1 MKKALFVKCL
11 CLLLTMFIFSQAEAK
26 PRKSTKKS
34 TNSSRYNTLTNWRL
48 DDKFRPSVTLRL
60 TNGKTLTLV
69 FERQNGIL
77 VIPDKQELI
86 PEGTR
91 FTVPKNYMAL
101 CNFYHTECV
110 SGKATRTQDSDGT
123 VRTLF
128 EQEAVVDFIRPSG
141 LIMVSYA
148 DIAVS
153 QFATSSLVQDE
164 EYKDEE
170 FKDKEYKD
178 EEDEEPEEPK
188 EPVTPTSQ
196 MSLRKRAREYENRSV
211 KPEDVIKT
219 YGLSESEAENLIIS
233 HKDALRL
240 LSNEGKVEA
249 YERIFAEN
257 SFDYLAAYGVALAH
271 FNMNQ
276 GGQSVSWCD
285 KALAVNPLY
294 YPAKALKRR
303 AEGLMK

>member
-1 MKKALFVKCL
+1 MKKALFVKGL
-11 CLLLTMFIFSQAEAK
+11 CLLLVMLIFAQAEAK
-26 PRKSTKKS
+26 PKKKPAQ
-34 TNSSRYNTLTNWRL
+34 SSRYNTLTNWRL

-60 TNGKTLTLV
+60 TNGKTMTLV
-69 FERQNGIL
+69 FERQNGLL

-110 SGKATRTQDSDGT
+110 SGRASRTQDPDGT

-128 EQEAVVDFIRPSG
+128 EQESVIDYIRPSG

-148 DIAVS
+148 DIAAS
-153 QFATSSLVQDE
+153 RFAASSPVKNEVYYDDE
-164 EYKDEE
+164 E
-170 FKDKEYKD
+170 
-178 EEDEEPEEPK
+178 EEDEEEAAPLLP
-188 EPVTPTSQ
+188 PSP
-196 MSLRKRAREYENRSV
+196 MKRYREYENRSV

-219 YGLSESEAENLIIS
+219 YGLSQRETEDLLNQ
-233 HKDALRL
+233 HNDALRL
-240 LSNEGKVEA
+240 LSNEGRVEE
-249 YERIFAEN
+249 YSRIFSEHKG
-257 SFDYLAAYGVALAH
+257 DYLAAYYVALAY
-271 FNMNQ
+271 FNMSK
-276 GGQSVSWCD
+276 GGASISWCD

-294 YPAKALKRR
+294 YPAKALRRR

>member
-11 CLLLTMFIFSQAEAK
+11 CLLLALLVFTQAEAK
-26 PRKSTKKS
+26 PRQKSTQ
-34 TNSSRYNTLTNWRL
+34 SSRYNTLTNWKL
-48 DDKFRPSVTLRL
+48 DDKFRPSVTLVL
-60 TNGKTLTLV
+60 TNGKSTTLV
-69 FERQNGIL
+69 FERQNEML
-77 VIPDKQELI
+77 VIADKQELI
-86 PEGTR
+86 PAGTR

-128 EQEAVVDFIRPSG
+128 EQEAEVDFIRPSG
-141 LIMVSYA
+141 LIMISYA
-148 DIAVS
+148 DLATEK
-153 QFATSSLVQDE
+153 FAATSYANTERVRHEVYEEYDDE
-164 EYKDEE
+164 EEE
-170 FKDKEYKD
+170 
-178 EEDEEPEEPK
+178 EEEVMP
-188 EPVTPTSQ
+188 TPQ
-196 MSLRKRAREYENRSV
+196 QSLRQRARNYENRSV

-219 YGLSESEAENLIIS
+219 YGLSERDTENLIIS

-249 YERIFAEN
+249 YERIFAEH

-271 FNMNQ
+271 YNMSQ
-276 GGQSVSWCD
+276 GRQSISWCD

-303 AEGLMK
+303 AEGLLK